1 MNYLKQKPI
10 NHYGANKMY
19 SIEEIKIICEV
30 IKKRKYWIPKYF
42 NELSCEEIQKY
53 CNGIG
58 AEFFPKFL
66 RKWLTELFFIF
77 EATACVH
84 DIEYA
89 IGGSY
94 WTFTIANIRFAV
106 NGIKAALRMQSIKFA
121 CYAVLFGILCQIFG
135 CKAFN
140 NKGSSS

>member
-1 MNYLKQKPI
+1 
-10 NHYGANKMY
+10 MY
-19 SIEEIKIICEV
+19 TIEEIKIIREV
-30 IKKRKYWIPKYF
+30 VKKRKYCLPKYF
-42 NELSCEEIQKY
+42 NNLSDEEIQKY

-135 CKAFN
+135 YKAFN
-140 NKGSSS
+140 KKESTA

>member
-1 MNYLKQKPI
+1 
-10 NHYGANKMY
+10 MY

-30 IKKRKYWIPKYF
+30 IKKRKYWLPKYF
-42 NELSCEEIQKY
+42 DNLSDEEIQKY

-66 RKWLTELFFIF
+66 RKWLNQLFFIF
-77 EATACVH
+77 EASACVH
-84 DIEYA
+84 DVEYA

-106 NGIKAALRMQSIKFA
+106 NGVKAALRMQSIKFA

-135 CKAFN
+135 YKAFN
-140 NKGSSS
+140 KKESTA

>member
-1 MNYLKQKPI
+1 
-10 NHYGANKMY
+10 MY

-30 IKKRKYWIPKYF
+30 IKKRRYWLPKYF
-42 NELSCEEIQKY
+42 NELSCEEIRSY
-53 CNGIG
+53 SNGIG

-77 EATACVH
+77 EATACIH
-84 DIEYA
+84 DVEYA

-106 NGIKAALRMQSIKFA
+106 NGFKAALRMQSIKFA
-121 CYAVLFGILCQIFG
+121 CYAVLFGILCQLFG
-135 CKAFN
+135 YKAFN
-140 NKGSSS
+140 KKESTA

>member
-1 MNYLKQKPI
+1 
-10 NHYGANKMY
+10 MY

-30 IKKRKYWIPKYF
+30 IKKRKYWLPQYF
-42 NELSCEEIQKY
+42 NNLSDEEIQKY

-77 EATACVH
+77 ETSACIH
-84 DIEYA
+84 DVEYA

-94 WTFTIANIRFAV
+94 WTFTIANIRFIA
-106 NGIKAALRMQSIKFA
+106 NGVKAALRMQSIKFA
-121 CYAVLFGILCQIFG
+121 CYAVLFGILCQLFG
-135 CKAFN
+135 YKAFN
-140 NKGSSS
+140 KKESTA

>member
-1 MNYLKQKPI
+1 
-10 NHYGANKMY
+10 MY

-30 IKKRKYWIPKYF
+30 IKKRRYWLPKYF
-42 NELSCEEIQKY
+42 NELSCEEIRSY
-53 CNGIG
+53 SNGIG

-135 CKAFN
+135 YKAFN